1 MYLLQ
6 RPLKPQMELSSDEL
20 AAALVTAHWFQ
31 KQVTTQATADRKP
44 MPKAA
49 ICGPSVWNQWKENS
63 ITWATKT
70 ESLKTGLLGYLESGT
85 KDRYKC
91 SPVWMASSA
100 AE

>member
-49 ICGPSVWNQWKENS
+49 ICVSILSIKLYLFYDDNFNHSVLQNRKVQIRAAGQIK
-63 ITWATKT
+63 
-70 ESLKTGLLGYLESGT
+70 LLNVLIVA
-85 KDRYKC
+85 KIKKI
-91 SPVWMASSA
+91 AS
-100 AE
+100 